1 MEAEDMSAKPD
12 ELQIPPRIAIIM
24 DGNGR
29 WATQRG
35 LPRIEGHREG
45 EKAVTSTVVAGAE
58 LGLEALTLY
67 AFSTENW
74 KRPADEV
81 RFLMNFNRDLLDR
94 RVQLFHEHNV
104 KIRFIGRRNRVPRS
118 LARKMG
124 ESENITRNNT
134 GMKLNVAFNYGGR
147 AEIVDSMKAIAEDVA
162 AGKVKPGGITEK
174 MVARHLYLPDVT
186 DYDLMIRTAGEMR
199 ISNFLLWELAYAEL
213 YICEETWPEFRKEHL
228 IEAIAEYNRRVRKFG
243 ALA

>member
-1 MEAEDMSAKPD
+1 MTENMD
-12 ELQIPPRIAIIM
+12 ELEIPPRIAIIM

-35 LPRIEGHREG
+35 LPRIEGHRQG
-45 EKAVTSTVVAGAE
+45 EKAVTATVVAGAQ

-74 KRPADEV
+74 KRPTDEV
-81 RFLMNFNRDLLDR
+81 RFLMSFNRELLDR

-104 KIRFIGRRNRVPRS
+104 KIRFIGRRNRVPKS

-124 ESENITRNNT
+124 ESGEITGNNT

-147 AEIVDSMKAIAEDVA
+147 TELVDAMRAIAEQVA
-162 AGKVKPGGITEK
+162 SGKIKPGGITEK
-174 MVARHLYLPDVT
+174 TIGRHLYLPDVT

-213 YICEETWPEFRKEHL
+213 YVTPVTWPDFRKSHL
-228 IEAIAEYNRRVRKFG
+228 LDAIQEYNNRIRKFG

>member
-1 MEAEDMSAKPD
+1 MSAKAN
-12 ELQIPPRIAIIM
+12 ELEIPARVAIIM

-45 EKAVTSTVVAGAE
+45 EKAVTATVVGGAE

-74 KRPADEV
+74 KRPTDEV
-81 RFLMNFNRDLLDR
+81 RFLMNFNRELLDR
-94 RVQLFHEHNV
+94 RVQLFHDHNV
-104 KIRFIGRRNRVPRS
+104 KIRFIGRRNRVPKA

-124 ESENITRNNT
+124 ESEEITRNNT

-147 AEIVDSMKAIAEDVA
+147 AELVDAMNAIAEEVT
-162 AGKVKPGGITEK
+162 AGKIKPGGISEK
-174 MVARHLYLPDVT
+174 TIARHLYLPDVT
-186 DYDLMIRTAGEMR
+186 DYDMMIRTAGEMR

-213 YICEETWPEFRKEHL
+213 YVTPITWPEFRKKDLE
-228 IEAIAEYNRRVRKFG
+228 EAIVEYNRRTRKFG
-243 ALA
+243 ALS

>member
-1 MEAEDMSAKPD
+1 
-12 ELQIPPRIAIIM
+12 M

-45 EKAVTSTVVAGAE
+45 EKAVTATVVGGAE
-58 LGLEALTLY
+58 LGLEAMTLY

-74 KRPADEV
+74 KRPTDEV
-81 RFLMNFNRDLLDR
+81 RFLMNFNRELLDR
-94 RVQLFHEHNV
+94 RVQLFHENNV
-104 KIRFIGRRNRVPRS
+104 KIRFIGRRDRVPKA
-118 LARKMG
+118 LARRMG
-124 ESENITRNNT
+124 ESEETTRKNT

-147 AEIVDSMKAIAEDVA
+147 AEIVDAMKALGEEIV
-162 AGKVKPGGITEK
+162 AGKLKPGSITEK
-174 MVARHLYLPDVT
+174 SVSKHLYLPDVT

-213 YICEETWPEFRKEHL
+213 YVTDITWPEFRKKDL
-228 IEAIAEYNRRVRKFG
+228 LEAIAEYNRRIRKFG
-243 ALA
+243 AL

>member
-1 MEAEDMSAKPD
+1 MTENMD
-12 ELQIPPRIAIIM
+12 ELEIPPRIAIIM

-35 LPRIEGHREG
+35 LPRIEGHRQG
-45 EKAVTSTVVAGAE
+45 EKAVTATVVAGAQ

-74 KRPADEV
+74 KRPTDEV
-81 RFLMNFNRDLLDR
+81 RFLMSFNRELLDR

-104 KIRFIGRRNRVPRS
+104 KIRFIGRRNRVPKS

-124 ESENITRNNT
+124 ESEEITGNNT

-147 AEIVDSMKAIAEDVA
+147 TELVDAMRAIAEQVA
-162 AGKVKPGGITEK
+162 SGKIKPGGITEK
-174 MVARHLYLPDVT
+174 TISRHLYLPDVT

-213 YICEETWPEFRKEHL
+213 YVTPVTWPDFRKSHL
-228 IEAIAEYNRRVRKFG
+228 LDAIQEYNNRIRKFG

>member
-1 MEAEDMSAKPD
+1 MADKQ
-12 ELQIPPRIAIIM
+12 ELKIPPRIAIIM

-29 WATQRG
+29 WATRRG

-45 EKAVTSTVVAGAE
+45 EKAVTATVLAGADI
-58 LGLEALTLY
+58 GLEAMTLY

-94 RVQLFHEHNV
+94 RVGEFHANNV
-104 KIRFIGRRNRVPRS
+104 KIRFIGRRDRVPRS

-124 ESENITRNNT
+124 ESEEITKKNT

-147 AEIVDSMKAIAEDVA
+147 AEIVDAMKAIGEEIAL
-162 AGKVKPGGITEK
+162 GKTKPSSITEK
-174 MVARHLYLPDVT
+174 TVSRHLYLPDVT
-186 DYDLMIRTAGEMR
+186 DYDLMIRTAGEQR

-213 YICEETWPEFRKEHL
+213 YVTPVTWPDFRRRHL
-228 IEAIAEYNRRVRKFG
+228 IEAIEEYNNRIRKFG
-243 ALA
+243 SI

>member
-1 MEAEDMSAKPD
+1 MSSKNPD
-12 ELQIPPRIAIIM
+12 LKIPRRIAIIM

-45 EKAVTSTVVAGAE
+45 EKAVTATVVAGAE

-81 RFLMNFNRDLLDR
+81 RFLMNFNRELLDR

-104 KIRFIGRRNRVPRS
+104 KIRFIGRRNRVPKS

-124 ESENITRNNT
+124 ESEEITRNNT

-147 AEIVDSMKAIAEDVA
+147 AELVDAMNAIGAQIA
-162 AGKVKPGGITEK
+162 AGKIKPDGITEK
-174 MVARHLYLPDVT
+174 TISRHLYLPDVT

-213 YICEETWPEFRKEHL
+213 YVTHVTWPEFRREDL
-228 IEAIAEYNRRVRKFG
+228 MEAIEEYNRRIRKFG
-243 ALA
+243 AL